1 MADLPPFQTLIDEH
15 AAEVMAVLRGA
26 VGREGAED
34 AFQETFL
41 AALRAYPSLRDASNL
56 RGWLVTIAH
65 RKAIDQHRARGRAP
79 VPVAEVREEAFT
91 DPDPADGDDLERRRR
106 PAAEA
111 ARRGD
116 PALRLRP
123 SPRGDRRGARLLA
136 GGGAPQPARGTETTT
151 QGDRMTATVD
161 KPVTKKSLEALRD
174 RAAAEGLLDVAY
186 ATADSPFGTLL
197 LARTPRGLVRLGLPG
212 EDVEAMLADLAGRI
226 SPRVLQDPARLD
238 EERRELDDYFA
249 GRRHAFELPI
259 DWQLSNGFLLRAR
272 QGIAAI
278 PYGETRTYTDLARAA
293 GNERAVRAAGSA
305 CSRNPIP
312 LVVPCH
318 RVLRSD
324 GSLGGYAGGL
334 EMKERLLELEQAP

>member
-1 MADLPPFQTLIDEH
+1 
-15 AAEVMAVLRGA
+15 
-26 VGREGAED
+26 
-34 AFQETFL
+34 
-41 AALRAYPSLRDASNL
+41 
-56 RGWLVTIAH
+56 
-65 RKAIDQHRARGRAP
+65 
-79 VPVAEVREEAFT
+79 
-91 DPDPADGDDLERRRR
+91 
-106 PAAEA
+106 
-111 ARRGD
+111 
-116 PALRLRP
+116 
-123 SPRGDRRGARLLA
+123 
-136 GGGAPQPARGTETTT
+136 
-151 QGDRMTATVD
+151 MTATVD

-197 LARTPRGLVRLGLPG
+197 LAKTPRGLVRLGLPG

-226 SPRVLQDPARLD
+226 SPRVLEDPGRLD
-238 EERRELDDYFA
+238 EERRELEDYFA
-249 GRRHAFELPI
+249 GRRHGFELPI
-259 DWQLSNGFLLRAR
+259 DWQLSGGFLLRAR

-334 EMKERLLELEQAP
+334 EMKERLLELEQAS

>member
-1 MADLPPFQTLIDEH
+1 M
-15 AAEVMAVLRGA
+15 
-26 VGREGAED
+26 
-34 AFQETFL
+34 
-41 AALRAYPSLRDASNL
+41 
-56 RGWLVTIAH
+56 
-65 RKAIDQHRARGRAP
+65 
-79 VPVAEVREEAFT
+79 
-91 DPDPADGDDLERRRR
+91 
-106 PAAEA
+106 
-111 ARRGD
+111 
-116 PALRLRP
+116 
-123 SPRGDRRGARLLA
+123 
-136 GGGAPQPARGTETTT
+136 TTT
-151 QGDRMTATVD
+151 MD
-161 KPVTKKSLEALRD
+161 KPVSKKALEALRD

-197 LARTPRGLVRLGLPG
+197 LAKTPRGLVRLGLPG
-212 EDVEAMLADLAGRI
+212 EDAEAMLVDLAGRI
-226 SPRVLQDPARLD
+226 SPRVLEDPARLD

-259 DWQLSNGFLLRAR
+259 DWQLSGGFLLRAR

-278 PYGETRTYTDLARAA
+278 PYGETRTYTDLARSA

-334 EMKERLLELEQAP
+334 EMKRRLLDLEQAP

>member
-1 MADLPPFQTLIDEH
+1 
-15 AAEVMAVLRGA
+15 
-26 VGREGAED
+26 
-34 AFQETFL
+34 
-41 AALRAYPSLRDASNL
+41 
-56 RGWLVTIAH
+56 
-65 RKAIDQHRARGRAP
+65 
-79 VPVAEVREEAFT
+79 
-91 DPDPADGDDLERRRR
+91 
-106 PAAEA
+106 
-111 ARRGD
+111 
-116 PALRLRP
+116 
-123 SPRGDRRGARLLA
+123 
-136 GGGAPQPARGTETTT
+136 
-151 QGDRMTATVD
+151 MTATID

-197 LARTPRGLVRLGLPG
+197 LAKTPRGLVRLGLPG
-212 EDVEAMLADLAGRI
+212 EDVEAMLTDLAGRI

-259 DWQLSNGFLLRAR
+259 DWQLSGGFLLRAR

>member
-1 MADLPPFQTLIDEH
+1 M
-15 AAEVMAVLRGA
+15 
-26 VGREGAED
+26 
-34 AFQETFL
+34 
-41 AALRAYPSLRDASNL
+41 
-56 RGWLVTIAH
+56 
-65 RKAIDQHRARGRAP
+65 
-79 VPVAEVREEAFT
+79 
-91 DPDPADGDDLERRRR
+91 
-106 PAAEA
+106 
-111 ARRGD
+111 
-116 PALRLRP
+116 
-123 SPRGDRRGARLLA
+123 
-136 GGGAPQPARGTETTT
+136 TTT
-151 QGDRMTATVD
+151 ID
-161 KPVTKKSLEALRD
+161 KPVSKKALEALRE

-197 LARTPRGLVRLGLPG
+197 LAKTPRGLVRLGLPG
-212 EDVEAMLADLAGRI
+212 EDAEEMLADLAGRI
-226 SPRVLQDPARLD
+226 SPRVLEDAARLD

-278 PYGETRTYTDLARAA
+278 PYGETRTYTDLARVA

-312 LVVPCH
+312 LVIPCH

-334 EMKERLLELEQAP
+334 EMKQRLLEMERGA

>member
-1 MADLPPFQTLIDEH
+1 MT
-15 AAEVMAVLRGA
+15 
-26 VGREGAED
+26 
-34 AFQETFL
+34 TTTK
-41 AALRAYPSLRDASNL
+41 S
-56 RGWLVTIAH
+56 
-65 RKAIDQHRARGRAP
+65 
-79 VPVAEVREEAFT
+79 
-91 DPDPADGDDLERRRR
+91 
-106 PAAEA
+106 
-111 ARRGD
+111 
-116 PALRLRP
+116 PALKKTLETLR
-123 SPRGDRRGARLLA
+123 
-136 GGGAPQPARGTETTT
+136 E
-151 QGDRMTATVD
+151 
-161 KPVTKKSLEALRD
+161 

-197 LARTPRGLVRLGLPG
+197 LARTPQGLVRLGLPG
-212 EDVEAMLADLAGRI
+212 EDPDALLADLAGRI
-226 SPRVLQDPARLD
+226 SPRVLEAPARLD

-249 GRRHAFELPI
+249 GRRHAFELLI

-278 PYGETRTYTDLARAA
+278 PYGETRTYTDLARGA

-334 EMKERLLELEQAP
+334 AMKEELLKMELTP